1 MNINS
6 CCNWKQIKKIM
17 LQNGRNVINQCARGG
32 GLVLNDNESEFITWG
47 RAELNTW
54 CINGMQHILDALE
67 H

>member
-1 MNINS
+1 
-6 CCNWKQIKKIM
+6 M

>member
-1 MNINS
+1 MRKI
-6 CCNWKQIKKIM
+6 KQ
-17 LQNGRNVINQCARGG
+17 QNGRNVINQFARGG

-54 CINGMQHILDALE
+54 SINVTLHILDALE